1 MLRKCGG
8 SDRNMPNGSA
18 TTWTPFAMI
27 FANTALLGLLADIPR
42 YGCRPDDSRLTNGV
56 RGRRFATV
64 KF

>member
-1 MLRKCGG
+1 
-8 SDRNMPNGSA
+8 MPNGSA
-18 TTWTPFAMI
+18 TTWMPFAMI

-64 KF
+64 EF